1 MKRWQH
7 AAVVAG
13 MLGSMCAQGQQSL
26 ADANRLHPAALTHAA
41 AQSVEPAASLED
53 ALHLLFAQADVVFTG
68 TVTKIEMTDG
78 AVIIRFLVDDA
89 VRGVTSGSTYTLRE
103 WCGLW
108 ADDPSR
114 YVEGQ
119 RRLMLLHGASTS
131 GYASP
136 VWRTR
141 GAIPLRGDAAQQ
153 LVDLRWLATE
163 IQAATPG
170 LQPMTAISRAGI
182 GGTQDSSTA
191 DGTIIT
197 DMLHAWQ
204 RAEVTQ

>member
-7 AAVVAG
+7 AAMVAG
-13 MLGSMCAQGQQSL
+13 MCGSMCAGGQQSL
-26 ADANRLHPAALTHAA
+26 ADANRLRPAAWTHAA
-41 AQSVEPAASLED
+41 AESMEPATSLED

-68 TVTKIEMTDG
+68 TVTKIEVTGG

-89 VRGVTSGSTYTLRE
+89 VRGVTPGSTYTLRE
-103 WCGLW
+103 WSGLW
-108 ADDPSR
+108 ADDPAR

-141 GAIPLRGDAAQQ
+141 GAIPLRGDAAQL
-153 LVDLRWLATE
+153 LVDLRWLAAEVQT
-163 IQAATPG
+163 AASK
-170 LQPMTAISRAGI
+170 LQPMSSLSQTAIE
-182 GGTQDSSTA
+182 GTQDSSAT

-204 RAEVTQ
+204 RAEVTR